1 MITDKK
7 SPYRMITDEQLA
19 VLRAR
24 EDTVFNERTKKS
36 KEAFDKAHEN
46 LLNGVPMPW
55 MGDWGTE
62 HPIFLEK
69 AQGNKCID
77 IDGNEYADF
86 CLGDTG
92 AMFGHSPKAT
102 AKKVAEQVE
111 KGITTMMPTLDAL
124 EIGKRTGKTLWIADL
139 AGSNDCDRSKSL
151 HNS

>member
-62 HPIFLEK
+62 HPIFLERHREINVSTLTEMNMLTSVWEI
-69 AQGNKCID
+69 QVL
-77 IDGNEYADF
+77 
-86 CLGDTG
+86 CLVILR
-92 AMFGHSPKAT
+92 K
-102 AKKVAEQVE
+102 QQR
-111 KGITTMMPTLDAL
+111 
-124 EIGKRTGKTLWIADL
+124 KRLL
-139 AGSNDCDRSKSL
+139 SR
-151 HNS
+151 